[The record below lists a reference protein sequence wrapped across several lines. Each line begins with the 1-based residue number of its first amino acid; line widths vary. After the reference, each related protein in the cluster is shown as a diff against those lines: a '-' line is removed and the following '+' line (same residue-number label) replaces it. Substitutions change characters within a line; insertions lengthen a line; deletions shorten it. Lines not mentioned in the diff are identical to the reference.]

1 MATPRMIWNSSYV
14 LIRHPSLP
22 RLRAGTAAALL
33 AARVSILYCQG
44 AASAAGQG
52 RFSHL
57 TKRSRWHIIYLTR
70 EPKAGWSPAA
80 GESNLLKVA
89 PYLTRTGALLF
100 VFAESNNKSNDG
112 TDHAHEREQITVC
125 NHTHQLLSEK
135 SGSWS
140 IAPSVPR
147 VSILYCQ
154 GGAPGVPVGLRGN
167 LLLPMGNNVKSR

>member
-1 MATPRMIWNSSYV
+1 MGARP
-14 LIRHPSLP
+14 P
-22 RLRAGTAAALL
+22 
-33 AARVSILYCQG
+33 AARVSILYCQDT
-44 AASAAGQG
+44 ASAAGQG

-57 TKRSRWHIIYLTR
+57 TNYFRPCIIYLTR

-100 VFAESNNKSNDG
+100 VSAESNNKSNDG
-112 TDHAHEREQITVC
+112 TDHAHKREQITVC

-154 GGAPGVPVGLRGN
+154 GGAPAVGQGRFLIIHRNHHRYLRTYN
-167 LLLPMGNNVKSR
+167 LWYMECLQIETVYIPRRSLSDWIPL

>member
-1 MATPRMIWNSSYV
+1 M
-14 LIRHPSLP
+14 
-22 RLRAGTAAALL
+22 
-33 AARVSILYCQG
+33 
-44 AASAAGQG
+44 
-52 RFSHL
+52 
-57 TKRSRWHIIYLTR
+57 
-70 EPKAGWSPAA
+70 
-80 GESNLLKVA
+80 LKVA

-100 VFAESNNKSNDG
+100 VSAESNNKSNDG

-154 GGAPGVPVGLRGN
+154 GGAPWSLTGQRELLKVRKKQATMKLPANSLNEIGGVTFPHLF
-167 LLLPMGNNVKSR
+167 

>member
-1 MATPRMIWNSSYV
+1 M
-14 LIRHPSLP
+14 
-22 RLRAGTAAALL
+22 
-33 AARVSILYCQG
+33 
-44 AASAAGQG
+44 
-52 RFSHL
+52 
-57 TKRSRWHIIYLTR
+57 
-70 EPKAGWSPAA
+70 
-80 GESNLLKVA
+80 LKVA

-100 VFAESNNKSNDG
+100 VSAESNNKSNDG

-154 GGAPGVPVGLRGN
+154 GGAWWDEALFSQWGELPNAPNLVHLERLSFCLLYAVRRYLTVQRGVRH
-167 LLLPMGNNVKSR
+167 SA

>member
-1 MATPRMIWNSSYV
+1 M
-14 LIRHPSLP
+14 
-22 RLRAGTAAALL
+22 
-33 AARVSILYCQG
+33 
-44 AASAAGQG
+44 
-52 RFSHL
+52 
-57 TKRSRWHIIYLTR
+57 
-70 EPKAGWSPAA
+70 
-80 GESNLLKVA
+80 LKVA

-100 VFAESNNKSNDG
+100 VSAESNNKSNDG

-154 GGAPGVPVGLRGN
+154 GAAIGGLVGRGVVFLFDKKVQVTYNILNKTADR
-167 LLLPMGNNVKSR
+167 

>member
-1 MATPRMIWNSSYV
+1 M
-14 LIRHPSLP
+14 
-22 RLRAGTAAALL
+22 
-33 AARVSILYCQG
+33 
-44 AASAAGQG
+44 
-52 RFSHL
+52 
-57 TKRSRWHIIYLTR
+57 
-70 EPKAGWSPAA
+70 
-80 GESNLLKVA
+80 LKVA

-100 VFAESNNKSNDG
+100 VSAESNNKSNDG

-154 GGAPGVPVGLRGN
+154 GGAWWDEVSRNEPAVLTVIGDFAKMFDPLLNNFITVGLN
-167 LLLPMGNNVKSR
+167 HSHDTP